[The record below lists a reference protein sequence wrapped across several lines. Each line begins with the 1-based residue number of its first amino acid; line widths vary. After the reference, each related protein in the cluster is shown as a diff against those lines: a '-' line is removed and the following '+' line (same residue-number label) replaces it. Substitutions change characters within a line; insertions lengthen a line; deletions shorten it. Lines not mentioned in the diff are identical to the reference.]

1 MTSHIESLLKSRE
14 WPLGTRI
21 AGNPV
26 AFDLASHS
34 TEWDEIYK
42 SLSGTPSDRLRAMK
56 LAAMQSFWAATL
68 DNQKRAPIGRNWSF
82 FADWCIETALKEAW
96 TLPANRKFL
105 KGALTPEG
113 AIPGLFILG
122 LGKLGGC
129 DLNFSSDVDLIA
141 FFDAESLPVPE
152 NDGRSYV
159 TARVLRDMG
168 KILGNMS
175 GEATWRVDWR
185 LRPDPSVTDLSMS
198 AEAGLSY
205 FHFQSEPWRRLAM
218 MKARVVA
225 GDLAAGALFMND
237 LKPFLWRKSL
247 DFRMIDEIAELK
259 SRIRNENPD
268 IATHSADSDDL
279 STADDFHF
287 KLDRGGIREIEFIAN
302 ALQLVWGGR
311 QPQLRVTH
319 TETALNE
326 LGQAGLIDNDKA
338 NRLIIAYHLFRGLEN
353 AVQGIANAQEYRVP
367 KGNAERNL
375 IAALAGFSDWKSAEK
390 RIIFERAFVHDAFQN
405 LFKGA
410 EEAVPAQPIA
420 DLALNKESTLILEE
434 WRAGFVRCGVTGD
447 MRATLRHL
455 PDAIL
460 AALPAK
466 TNSDTAI
473 AALDAFFRQLPPGGQ
488 YLSLMAAQPQFLA
501 DIVEPIVTGGWAA
514 RLMVQ
519 TPHVADSLIERRGDL
534 TSNLVPKL
542 RDVAFLNSERDY
554 EARLEAFRALVNERV
569 FLTCLAFQRGLMGHI
584 ETTRAL
590 TGIAEIALA
599 IGCRLVADEYFKGKF
614 AAETEMPIAILAMGK
629 FGLAELTPGSD
640 LDLVYL
646 ARENA
651 DLDTADRFARRLSTA
666 LGTKMRGGVVYEI
679 DTRLRPSGN
688 AGPPVLRLSTLEKH
702 QMERANTWEHLALV
716 PARLVYGGADKATAF
731 KSVKA
736 QALARLRDKLQLA
749 RDAHKMLARLREH
762 RIKPAGKNV
771 LAIKLRPGGLME
783 AEYLAA
789 FLSLQFGRSVYD
801 HPELMPEALRDALTL
816 WRHLQL
822 IARTLGVEDQI
833 ISDPQNI
840 ISRLPAELQMPDV
853 FEEMNAK
860 ANAVTLLIDE
870 MIIKPSGLKGK
881 ALDAWE
887 EGPVVDLNK
896 GAALSH

>member
-1 MTSHIESLLKSRE
+1 MISHIESLVKTHD

-21 AGNPV
+21 AASAIV
-26 AFDLASHS
+26 FDLASHPA
-34 TEWDEIYK
+34 EWDETYTT
-42 SLSGTPSDRLRAMK
+42 LSGVPSERLRIMK
-56 LAAMQSFWAATL
+56 LAAMQAFWQATLEGKKRAAT
-68 DNQKRAPIGRNWSF
+68 GRNWSF
-82 FADWCIETALKEAW
+82 FADWCLETALKEAW
-96 TLPANRKFL
+96 NLPANRKFL
-105 KGALTPEG
+105 KSLTTPES
-113 AIPGLFILG
+113 AVPGLFILG

-141 FFDAESLPVPE
+141 FFDAETLPVPE
-152 NDGRSYV
+152 NDGRGYV

-168 KILGNMS
+168 KILGNGS
-175 GEATWRVDWR
+175 AEPTWRVDWR

-225 GDLAAGALFMND
+225 GDLHAGARFMND

-268 IATHSADSDDL
+268 IAEHSTDSDDL
-279 STADDFHF
+279 SIADDFHF

-319 TETALNE
+319 TETALKE
-326 LGQAGLIDNDKA
+326 LGQAGLLDADKA
-338 NRLIIAYHLFRGLEN
+338 NRLISSYHQFRGLEN
-353 AVQGIANAQEYRVP
+353 AVQGMNNAQEYRVP
-367 KGNAERNL
+367 KAKTERNL
-375 IAALAGFSDWKSAEK
+375 IAALAGFSDWKAAEK
-390 RIIFERAFVHDAFQN
+390 RIIIERAFVHDAFQN

-410 EEAVPAQPIA
+410 EEAVPAQSITG
-420 DLALNKESTLILEE
+420 LKLNKESLLILEE
-434 WRAGFVRCGVTGD
+434 WRGGFVRCGVTGD

-455 PDAIL
+455 PEAIL
-460 AALPAK
+460 AALP
-466 TNSDTAI
+466 TSSIPDVAI
-473 AALDAFFRQLPPGGQ
+473 AALDTFFRQLPPGGQ

-514 RLMVQ
+514 RLMSQ
-519 TPHVADSLIERRGDL
+519 SPHVADSLIERRGDL

-542 RDVAFLNSERDY
+542 EDVAFLNSERDY

-569 FLTCLAFQRGLMGHI
+569 FLSCLAFQRGLLDHA
-584 ETTRAL
+584 EATRAL

-614 AAETEMPIAILAMGK
+614 ASETDMPIAIVAMGK

-646 ARENA
+646 AREDA

-688 AGPPVLRLSTLEKH
+688 AGPPVLRLSTLKKH

-716 PARLVYGGADKATAF
+716 PARLVYGGKDKAAAF
-731 KSVKA
+731 EAVKA
-736 QALARLRDKLQLA
+736 KAVSRPRDKIQSA

-762 RIKPAGKNV
+762 RIKPAAKNV

-789 FLSLQFGRSVYD
+789 FLSLQAGRSVYD
-801 HPELMPEALRDALTL
+801 HPELMPEALRNGITL

-822 IARTLGVEDQI
+822 IARTLGVEDQAI
-833 ISDPQNI
+833 TDPQNI
-840 ISRLPAELQMPDV
+840 ISRLPASLQLDDL
-853 FEEMNAK
+853 FAGMNAH
-860 ANAVTLLIDE
+860 ADAVTKLIDE

-881 ALDAWE
+881 ALEAWE
-887 EGPVVDLNK
+887 DGSVVDPL
-896 GAALSH
+896 

>member
-1 MTSHIESLLKSRE
+1 MTHHIESILKSHD
-14 WPLGTRI
+14 WPLGQRI
-21 AGNPV
+21 FESLIEFNLRAHE
-26 AFDLASHS
+26 A
-34 TEWDEIYK
+34 EWDHNYATVTGPPAE
-42 SLSGTPSDRLRAMK
+42 RLRTLK
-56 LAAMQSFWAATL
+56 LAAMQAFWHATFAGESR
-68 DNQKRAPIGRNWSF
+68 NKIGKNWSR
-82 FADWCIETALKEAW
+82 FADWCLDKALIEAW
-96 TLPANRKFL
+96 NLPENRKFL
-105 KGALTPEG
+105 KGDLTPEG
-113 AIPGLFILG
+113 AVPGLFILG
-122 LGKLGGC
+122 LGKLGGN

-141 FFDAESLPVPE
+141 FFDAETLPVPE
-152 NDGRSYV
+152 NDGRGYV

-168 KILGNMS
+168 KILGSNT
-175 GEATWRVDWR
+175 GEPTWRIDWR

-225 GDLAAGALFMND
+225 GDLHAGWRFLND

-268 IATHSADSDDL
+268 IAEHSTASDDL
-279 STADDFHF
+279 TTVDDFHF

-311 QPQLRVTH
+311 QPKLRVTH

-326 LGQAGLIDNDKA
+326 LGQAGLLEPA
-338 NRLIIAYHLFRGLEN
+338 NAKRLVSAYHMFRRLEN
-353 AVQGIANAQEYRVP
+353 AVQGIANAQDYRVP
-367 KGNAERNL
+367 KTKSERNL
-375 IAALAGFSDWKSAEK
+375 IAALAGFDDWKAAEK
-390 RIIFERAFVHDAFQN
+390 QVISERAFVHDAFQN
-405 LFKGA
+405 LFQGA
-410 EEAVPAQPIA
+410 EEAAPVHPVAE
-420 DLALNKESTLILEE
+420 LKLNNDSLLILEE
-434 WRAGFVRCGVTGD
+434 WRGGFIRCGVTGD
-447 MRATLRHL
+447 MRATLRQL

-466 TNSDTAI
+466 TNADTAI
-473 AALDAFFRQLPPGGQ
+473 TALDSFFRQLPPGGQ

-514 RLMVQ
+514 RLMGQ

-534 TSNLVPKL
+534 TSNIVPKL
-542 RDVAFLNSERDY
+542 EDVAFLNSERDY

-569 FLTCLAFQRGLMGHI
+569 FLTCLAFQRGLMGHA

-590 TGIAEIALA
+590 TGIAEVALA

-614 AAETEMPIAILAMGK
+614 QSEAEMPIAILAMGK

-646 ARENA
+646 AREDA

-716 PARLVYGGADKATAF
+716 PARLVYGGKDKAAVF
-731 KSVKA
+731 EAVKA
-736 QALARLRDKLQLA
+736 KTLARSRDKLQSA

-762 RIKPAGKNV
+762 RIKPAAKNT
-771 LAIKLRPGGLME
+771 LSIKLRPGGLME

-789 FLSLQFGRSVYD
+789 FLSLQSGRSVYN
-801 HPELMPEALRDALTL
+801 HPDLMPEALRDALTL

-822 IARTLGVEDQI
+822 IARTLGVEDQV

-840 ISRLPAELQMPDV
+840 ISRLPVGLQMADL
-853 FEEMNAK
+853 FAAMHDHAS
-860 ANAVTLLIDE
+860 AITALIDA

-881 ALDAWE
+881 TLEAWE
-887 EGPVVDLNK
+887 EGPVMEVS
-896 GAALSH
+896 A

>member
-1 MTSHIESLLKSRE
+1 MMTELPAALFETIAQSYD
-14 WPLGTRI
+14 WPLATRLTDI
-21 AGNPV
+21 PV
-26 AFDLASHS
+26 TLDLAGESS
-34 TEWDEIYK
+34 GWDAAYAA
-42 SLSGTPSDRLRAMK
+42 LSGPPAERLRLMK
-56 LAAMQSFWAATL
+56 LAAIKAFWQATL
-68 DNQKRAPIGRNWSF
+68 NHQSRSTIGRNWSF
-82 FADWCIETALKEAW
+82 FADWCLDTALKEAW
-96 TLPANRKFL
+96 NLPANRKYL
-105 KGALTPEG
+105 KTQPTLQDAV
-113 AIPGLFILG
+113 PGLFVLG

-168 KILGNMS
+168 KILGNAS
-175 GEATWRVDWR
+175 GEPVWRVDWR

-225 GDLAAGALFMND
+225 GDKAAGARFMNE

-247 DFRMIDEIAELK
+247 DFRMIDEIADLK

-268 IATHSADSDDL
+268 IAEHSSQSDNLAIADN
-279 STADDFHF
+279 FHF

-302 ALQLVWGGR
+302 ALQLIWGGR

-326 LGQAGLIDNDKA
+326 LGQAGLIDTAKA
-338 NRLIIAYHLFRGLEN
+338 NRLISAYNLFRGLEN
-353 AVQGIANAQEYRVP
+353 AVQGLANMQQYRVP
-367 KGNAERNL
+367 NSKNERGL
-375 IAALAGFSDWKSAEK
+375 VAALAGFPQWKAAEK
-390 RIIFERAFVHDAFQN
+390 RILDERAFVHDAFQN

-410 EEAVPAQPIA
+410 EPSTAPPRP
-420 DLALNKESTLILEE
+420 LPLKLNQDSAFIVEE

-447 MRATLRHL
+447 MRTTLRHL

-460 AALPAK
+460 AALPADSK
-466 TNSDTAI
+466 ADGAI
-473 AALDAFFRQLPPGGQ
+473 AALNTFFCQLPPGGQ

-514 RLMVQ
+514 RLMGQ

-534 TSNLVPKL
+534 VSNIVPKL
-542 RDVAFLNSERDY
+542 KDVVFLNSERDY

-569 FLTCLAFQRGLMGHI
+569 FLTCMAFQRGLTGHA
-584 ETTRAL
+584 EATRAL
-590 TGIAEIALA
+590 TGIAEISLA
-599 IGCRLVADEYFKGKF
+599 IGCRLVADEYFKGQF
-614 AAETEMPIAILAMGK
+614 ASEADMPIAIIGMGK
-629 FGLAELTPGSD
+629 FGLGELTPGSD

-646 ARENA
+646 AREDA
-651 DLDTADRFARRLSTA
+651 DLETADRFARRLSTA

-716 PARLVYGGADKATAF
+716 PARLVYGGAAKAAAF
-731 KSVKA
+731 EAVKA
-736 QALARLRDKLQLA
+736 RVLARLRNKTQSV
-749 RDAHKMLARLREH
+749 RDAHKMLVRLREH

-783 AEYLAA
+783 SEYLAA
-789 FLSLQFGRSVYD
+789 FLSLQAGRPLYQ
-801 HPELMPEALRDALTL
+801 HPEWMPQALREALIL

-822 IARTLGVEDQI
+822 IARTLGVEDQPV
-833 ISDPQNI
+833 SDPQNI
-840 ISRLPAELQMPDV
+840 VSRLPKGLQMHDLYA
-853 FEEMNAK
+853 EMNAK
-860 ANAVTLLIDE
+860 ADSVTALIDE
-870 MIIKPSGLKGK
+870 MIIKPSGLKGR
-881 ALDAWE
+881 ALEAWQ
-887 EGPVVDLNK
+887 EGPVLD
-896 GAALSH
+896 G